1 MQPNFGTNVFG
12 FPILSL
18 ITYLPLA
25 GAIFLLF
32 VNKEKVK
39 FIKYFAFAVALVDF
53 LISIPLWF
61 AFDRTTWHFQF
72 VERFS
77 WIKALGV
84 EYYFGVDGISLLLFL
99 LTTFLTAISVLSSFN
114 YIQERDKEYYIAML
128 VLETGM
134 LGVFVALDLF
144 LFYVFWEV
152 MLVPMY
158 FLIGIWG
165 YERRLYAAIKFFL
178 YTLFGSLF
186 MLIAIISM
194 YFLYHHTTGE
204 WSFNYVKWVYNMHIP
219 GGFQF
224 WLFLAFFL
232 GFAIKVPLFP
242 FHTWLPD
249 AHVEAPTAG
258 SVILAGILLKM
269 GTYGF
274 VRFSLPLFPE
284 ASRYFIPFI
293 ALLSIIAIIYGA
305 LCALAQEDMKKLV
318 AYSSVSHMG
327 LVMLAMFALNPIGIQ
342 GSVLQMLNHGVSTGA
357 LFLIVGI
364 IYERRHTRLIREFGG
379 LSKVVPAF
387 ATFFMIT
394 MLSSIGL
401 PGLNGFIGEFTC
413 LAGVF
418 KYNWRYAAF
427 AVTGVILGAG
437 YMLWLYQRTMFG
449 RITNPKNIGI
459 ADMNLREWIYMT
471 PLVITF
477 IWIGIYPKPVFNIMK
492 VTVDHLVEQVNP
504 DYFKQKAQHEAKLKK
519 ALFYPTKSG
528 DFAGAPSSLKV
539 SEREKSHRLD

>member
-1 MQPNFGTNVFG
+1 MQLNFGTNVFG

-18 ITYLPLA
+18 IVYLPLI
-25 GAIFLLF
+25 GAIILLF
-32 VNKEKVK
+32 VNKEKEE
-39 FIKYFAFAVALVDF
+39 FIKYFAFAVALADF
-53 LISIPLWF
+53 LISVPLWF
-61 AFDRTTWHFQF
+61 AFSRSTWHFQF
-72 VERFS
+72 IERFS

-84 EYYFGVDGISLLLFL
+84 EYYFGVDGISLLLVL
-99 LTTFLTAISVLSSFN
+99 LSTFLTAISVLSSFK
-114 YIQERDKEYYIAML
+114 YIQERQKEYYIAML
-128 VLETGM
+128 VLGTGM
-134 LGVFVALDLF
+134 LGVFVSLDMF

-158 FLIGIWG
+158 FLIGVWG
-165 YERRLYAAIKFFL
+165 GPRKLYAAIKFFL

-204 WSFNYVKWVYNMHIP
+204 WSFNFVKWVSNMHIP
-219 GGFQF
+219 AGFQF

-258 SVILAGILLKM
+258 SVILAGVLLKM

-274 VRFSLPLFPE
+274 VRFSLPLFPK
-284 ASRYFIPFI
+284 ATHYFIPFI

-327 LVMLAMFALNPIGIQ
+327 LVMLAIFALNPMGIQ
-342 GSVLQMLNHGVSTGA
+342 GSILQMINHGVSTGA

-364 IYERRHTRLIREFGG
+364 VYERAHTRIIREFGG

-387 ATFFMIT
+387 AAFFMIT

-418 KYNWRYAAF
+418 SHSWVYAAF

-449 RITNPKNIGI
+449 RITNEKNLKLT
-459 ADMNLREWIYMT
+459 DMNLREWIYMT

-477 IWIGIYPKPVFNIMK
+477 IWIGVYPKPFFNIMK
-492 VTVDHLVEQVNP
+492 VSVDHLVQEVNP
-504 DYFKQKAQHEAKLKK
+504 GYFKAKALHEAKMKS
-519 ALFYPTKSG
+519 ALLGLG
-528 DFAGAPSSLKV
+528 DE
-539 SEREKSHRLD
+539 ERTEAVD

>member
-1 MQPNFGTNVFG
+1 MINFGSNVLN

-18 ITYLPLA
+18 IIFLPLA

-32 VNKEKVK
+32 VNKEKTT
-39 FIKYFAFAVALVDF
+39 FIKYFAFIVSLIDF
-53 LISIPLWF
+53 LLCIPIWF

-72 VERFS
+72 VERFT

-84 EYYFGVDGISLLLFL
+84 EYYLGVDGISVLLFL
-99 LTTFLTAISVLSSFN
+99 LTSFLTAIAILSSFN
-114 YIQERDKEYYIAML
+114 YIQEREKEYYIVML
-128 VLETGM
+128 VLETGC
-134 LGVFVALDLF
+134 LGVFAALDLF

-158 FLIGIWG
+158 FLIGVWG

-178 YTLFGSLF
+178 YTLFGSIF
-186 MLIAIISM
+186 MLIAIICM
-194 YFLYHHTTGE
+194 YFLYHHLTGE
-204 WSFNYVKWVYNMHIP
+204 WSFNYVKWVTNMHIP
-219 GGFQF
+219 PNLQF
-224 WLFLAFFL
+224 WLFLAFFI

-274 VRFSLPLFPE
+274 VRFSLPLFPK
-284 ASRYFIPFI
+284 ASHYFIPMMAF
-293 ALLSIIAIIYGA
+293 LSIVAIIYA
-305 LCALAQEDMKKLV
+305 SLCCLAQEDMKKLV
-318 AYSSVSHMG
+318 AYSSVAHMG
-327 LVMLAMFALNPIGIQ
+327 LVILAMFALNPIGIE
-342 GSVLQMLNHGVSTGA
+342 GSILQMVNHGLSTGA

-387 ATFFMIT
+387 AAFFMIT

-413 LAGVF
+413 LVGIFRYYWV
-418 KYNWRYAAF
+418 YAAF
-427 AVTGVILGAG
+427 AVLGVVLGAA

-449 RITNPKNIGI
+449 RITIEKNLYIS
-459 ADMNLREWIYMT
+459 DMNLREWIYMT
-471 PLVITF
+471 PIVLCYF
-477 IWIGIYPKPVFNIMK
+477 WIGIYPKPMFNIMK
-492 VTVDHLVEQVNP
+492 VSVDHLVHHVNP
-504 DYFKQKAQHEAKLKK
+504 GYFQKVAAHEAKLKQ
-519 ALFYPTKSG
+519 ALLDARKKSIELS
-528 DFAGAPSSLKV
+528 D
-539 SEREKSHRLD
+539 